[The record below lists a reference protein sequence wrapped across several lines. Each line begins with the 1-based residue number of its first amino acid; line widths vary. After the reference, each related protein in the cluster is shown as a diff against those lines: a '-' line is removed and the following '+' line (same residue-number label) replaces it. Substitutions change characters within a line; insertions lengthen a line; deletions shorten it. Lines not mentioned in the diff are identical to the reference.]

1 MNPSVPH
8 PEEQREWSPLV
19 EADPECSRRDM
30 SQHVGLK
37 PASGGRRFTAHHR
50 QVEDV
55 PAPAVCRGGAPV
67 EQEVGRA

>member
-8 PEEQREWSPLV
+8 PEERREWSPLV

-30 SQHVGLK
+30 SPHVGLE
-37 PASGGRRFTAHHR
+37 PASGGRRCIAPHR

-55 PAPAVCRGGAPV
+55 PAPALCRCGAPV
-67 EQEVGRA
+67 AQEVGRA